1 MSCIKE
7 QQGGAVA
14 LKMGA
19 KRVSDTI
26 RLEKLLWKGRESN
39 GTSVAANDLFNSF
52 GPFSVHK
59 LSVERLFFFFPE
71 FAY

>member
-7 QQGGAVA
+7 QRGGDEA

-26 RLEKLLWKGRESN
+26 RLEKLL
-39 GTSVAANDLFNSF
+39 
-52 GPFSVHK
+52 
-59 LSVERLFFFFPE
+59 
-71 FAY
+71 